1 MTLDSRGDWVRTG
14 YSSNVTPD
22 MDGAEV
28 TLFGWVQEVR
38 DLGGIRFII
47 LQDREGTIQVTI
59 PKKKVAPEVLS
70 KSDALQKRFSIGV
83 KGTVKKTAMTP
94 RGIEVIPKEI
104 RVFNVA
110 AEQLP
115 IDITGKTPA
124 NIEVRLDARALDL
137 CQEQNAAAFKVQHH
151 ALAAIRDFLF
161 EKGFLEVHTPRIIAS
176 ATEGGAELFP
186 VDYFGRKA
194 YLAQSPQLYK
204 EQLTMSLEK
213 VFEVGPFFRAE
224 LSHTRR
230 HLSEFVSVDIE
241 QAFANA
247 DDVMSLLEQ
256 VIQHTCKMVKEKCAK
271 ELASLK
277 YRATVPE
284 IPFKRFT
291 YDEILADLKEQ
302 GVVIPWGE
310 DIPTPAFRKMGKS
323 PTDLTRTKGKVVGEP
338 VQQDSGAFSEKY
350 SRYYFITDWPTHSK
364 AFYIKPKDSK
374 PELCEGFDLMWR
386 WIELVSGGTRIAEKN
401 LLMERMKEKGLNP
414 DSFKYHLQAFDYGMA
429 PHAGWAIGLERLTM
443 VLTGKKNIREVSL
456 YPRDQ
461 TRLTP

>member
-1 MTLDSRGDWVRTG
+1 MTLDFIGDWVRTH
-14 YSSNVTPD
+14 YSSNVMPE
-22 MDGAEV
+22 MDGAET

-47 LQDREGTIQVTI
+47 LQDREGTIQITI
-59 PKKKVAPEVLS
+59 PKKRVTPEVVS

-104 RVFNVA
+104 RVFNLA

-137 CQEQNAAAFKVQHH
+137 CQEQNAAVFKVQHT
-151 ALAAIRDFLF
+151 ALSAIRDFLF
-161 EKGFLEVHTPRIIAS
+161 MKGFLEIHTPRIIAS
-176 ATEGGAELFP
+176 ATEGGAELFK
-186 VDYFGRKA
+186 VDYFGQEA

-204 EQLTMSLEK
+204 EQLTQSLEK

-241 QAFANA
+241 EAFANA
-247 DDVMSLLEQ
+247 EDVMKILEQ
-256 VIQHTCKMVKEKCAK
+256 VIQQTCKAIQQKCAK
-271 ELASLK
+271 ELAALK

-291 YDEILADLKEQ
+291 YDEILTDLHEK
-302 GVVIPWGE
+302 GVAIPWGE
-310 DIPTPAFRKMGKS
+310 DISTEAFRVLGKE
-323 PTDLTRTKGKVVGEP
+323 RG
-338 VQQDSGAFSEKY
+338 Y
-350 SRYYFITDWPTHSK
+350 YYFITEWPTHSK
-364 AFYIKPKDSK
+364 AFYIKPKEGK
-374 PELCEGFDLMWR
+374 PQLCEGFDLMWR
-386 WIELVSGGTRIAEKN
+386 WIELVSGGTRIADKN
-401 LLMERMKEKGLNP
+401 LLIERMREKGLNP
-414 DSFKYHLQAFDYGMA
+414 ESFKYHLQAFDYGMP

-456 YPRDQ
+456 YPRDRM
-461 TRLTP
+461 RLTP